1 MDQRKTGKFIAQC
14 RKDKGLTQRQLA
26 EAIDVSDKTVSKWE
40 CGNGLPEVSLM
51 LPLCEIL
58 EISVNE
64 LLCGERIQA
73 SDYKIKAEV
82 TLMELIQE
90 KQENKMKIILSG
102 VVCAMMLVSV
112 GTMALV
118 TGLCEIETG
127 WRIALIVIAV
137 IEILV
142 GIPVGCVLEK
152 SAGYYECKH
161 CKERFIPTMSA
172 YVMGVHGITWR
183 RLKCLHCG
191 KVSNCRKKLTK

>member
-73 SDYKIKAEV
+73 SEYKNKAEV
-82 TLMELIQE
+82 TVMELMQE
-90 KQENKMKIILSG
+90 KQENKKKIILSII
-102 VVCAMMLVSV
+102 VCAMMLVSV
-112 GTMALV
+112 VTMGLV
-118 TGLCEIETG
+118 AGLCEIEVG

-137 IEILV
+137 AEIIV
-142 GIPVGCVLEK
+142 GVAVGCILDR
-152 SAGYYECKH
+152 SAGYYECPH
-161 CKERFIPTMSA
+161 CKTRFTPTMSA
-172 YVMGVHGITWR
+172 YVMGIHGFTWR
-183 RLKCLHCG
+183 RLKCPNCG
-191 KVSNCRKKLTK
+191 KISICKKKLTK